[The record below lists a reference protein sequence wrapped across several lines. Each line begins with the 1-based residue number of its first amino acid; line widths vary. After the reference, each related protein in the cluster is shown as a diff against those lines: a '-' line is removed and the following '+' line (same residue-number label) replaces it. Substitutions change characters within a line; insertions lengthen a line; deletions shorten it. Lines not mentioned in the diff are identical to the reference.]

1 MGVTP
6 ITTAREV
13 VRVIHPDIPAD
24 LDWDKV
30 SERGASHSATLF
42 RTRGRGPKIPL
53 AGDTEVKNI
62 TTEAALRLPEM
73 AGFKAALKSGQKFYD
88 ATVVVSQFDV
98 DGVEV
103 GKEEWFGCM
112 VADYTFSAT
121 DANATDGEPSKVIV
135 EWAVKS

>member
-1 MGVTP
+1 MGRTP

-13 VRVIHPDIPAD
+13 VTVIHSDIPAD
-24 LDWDKV
+24 LEWDIA
-30 SERGASHSATLF
+30 SERGATHSSSMF
-42 RTRGRGPKIPL
+42 RTKGLGPKIPL
-53 AGDTEVKNI
+53 SGDTEGKNI

-73 AGFKAALKSGQKFYD
+73 AGFKAALKANSKFSG

-121 DANATDGEPSKVIV
+121 DANATDGAPSKVIV
-135 EWAVKS
+135 EWMVPA